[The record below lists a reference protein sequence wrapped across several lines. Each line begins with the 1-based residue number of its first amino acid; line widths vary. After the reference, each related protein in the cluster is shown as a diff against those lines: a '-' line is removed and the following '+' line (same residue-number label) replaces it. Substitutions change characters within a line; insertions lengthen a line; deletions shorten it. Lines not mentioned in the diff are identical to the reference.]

1 MKTIFIFL
9 VFVQIVQ
16 AAQLTPAEAMRRLQ
30 AAQLTP
36 SQSISLLR
44 KNATAATSQTKS
56 AVSATLKSIII
67 PEVSLEG
74 YTMTEVID
82 FLDSKIKEHHPNIN
96 LIVIQSVPNTAPN
109 VVAPPPVQ
117 QFDPI
122 TGLPIQGVIAPN
134 INDAV
139 KVFNPDDITIVG
151 LKGKLR
157 NLNVLQII
165 ELATIS
171 FDAPVQFSVTNYGV
185 MFFPLPEDQA
195 GLVSRMFSVKGNI
208 FGTPPTLGGSK
219 MNKTPINNTPGMG
232 RSILNISK

>member
-1 MKTIFIFL
+1 MRTIFIFL
-9 VFVQIVQ
+9 VSVQIAQ

-44 KNATAATSQTKS
+44 KNATEATSQTKS

-67 PEVSLEG
+67 PEIGLEG
-74 YTMTEVID
+74 YTMTEILA
-82 FLDSKIKEHHPNIN
+82 FLDSKIKVHNPNIN

-122 TGLPIQGVIAPN
+122 TGLPIQGLVAPN
-134 INDAV
+134 INNL
-139 KVFNPDDITIVG
+139 FLNPDDVKIVG

-185 MFFPLPEDQA
+185 MFFPVPEDQA
-195 GLVSRMFSVKGNI
+195 GQVSRMFSVNGNI
-208 FGTPPTLGGSK
+208 FGTPPTLGGSH
-219 MNKTPINNTPGMG
+219 PNTPGIG
-232 RSILNISK
+232 RAFR